1 MMSREESGITIAI
14 EVREFSP
21 LSRPGPTS
29 GEAIATVA
37 FLHYRTIP
45 SRVGR
50 PMKTSNGETRMNEPK
65 ESTSAIEGNDRAR
78 EQQDSKPGME
88 GLSRRT
94 FLGVGSAGLASAAL
108 ASLAVN
114 AQEPTDTE
122 KAEHDHSSSNPGPE
136 NKPLLDENPNS
147 NLPPPT
153 DHGNIE
159 PVWYS
164 FDLTHKRVEEG
175 GWTNQVTESVLPSS
189 KDIAGVRM
197 RLTAGSFRELHWH
210 TADEWSIMLYGNA
223 RVTCL
228 NPDGTVFIGDV
239 GKGDLWYFP
248 AGFPHSIQG
257 LGPDGCE
264 FILVFDQ
271 GSFSEDNTFLLSDW
285 VRRTPPSVLSKNFG
299 LPASA
304 LKNLPT
310 KSLYIFAADLPASLA
325 QDKSAVGGRR
335 VESPYQYTFRME
347 AMTPTKQTSGGSVRI
362 VDSHNFQAS
371 KNIAAALVT
380 VKPGGLRELHWHPN
394 ASEWQYY
401 LSGKGRMTV
410 FTTSGAHTMDFS
422 ANDVGFV
429 PAVAG
434 HYVENTGNSDLV
446 FLEMFKASEYM
457 NFSLNNWLR
466 RLPPEAVTSHL
477 NLDAD
482 AISKIPSEAFDVL
495 PG

>member
-1 MMSREESGITIAI
+1 MMSTEESGIAIAREGSGFYRADQGRPDNCHRSIPALSHDSKKVYRTMGAI
-14 EVREFSP
+14 E
-21 LSRPGPTS
+21 GD
-29 GEAIATVA
+29 
-37 FLHYRTIP
+37 
-45 SRVGR
+45 
-50 PMKTSNGETRMNEPK
+50 TRMSEQEEN
-65 ESTSAIEGNDRAR
+65 TSAIEADTRRSG
-78 EQQDSKPGME
+78 EQESKPGTE

-114 AQEPTDTE
+114 AQEKADTE
-122 KAEHDHSSSNPGPE
+122 KAEQDHSSSNPGPE

-210 TADEWSIMLYGNA
+210 TADEWAIMLYGNA

-228 NPDGTVFIGDV
+228 NPEGTVFLGDV

-285 VRRTPPSVLSKNFG
+285 VSHTPPSVLSKNFG

-310 KSLYIFAADLPASLA
+310 KSLYIFPADLPKSLA
-325 QDKSAVGGRR
+325 QD
-335 VESPYQYTFRME
+335 
-347 AMTPTKQTSGGSVRI
+347 
-362 VDSHNFQAS
+362 
-371 KNIAAALVT
+371 
-380 VKPGGLRELHWHPN
+380 
-394 ASEWQYY
+394 
-401 LSGKGRMTV
+401 
-410 FTTSGAHTMDFS
+410 
-422 ANDVGFV
+422 
-429 PAVAG
+429 
-434 HYVENTGNSDLV
+434 
-446 FLEMFKASEYM
+446 
-457 NFSLNNWLR
+457 
-466 RLPPEAVTSHL
+466 
-477 NLDAD
+477 
-482 AISKIPSEAFDVL
+482 
-495 PG
+495 